1 MSTHEQQV
9 DRGSFDRGA
18 LFVQSVSISHS
29 LFKWK
34 HDRGKIVCKS
44 VSRTRRGSTHDSL
57 HLQTESNG
65 LIPCD
70 CDMQDFEL
78 PRLRH
83 HIITRQSSLRDALL
97 QKGISRLHWRHRR
110 HGVIEHHN
118 VWRHLRR
125 FLCFRL
131 ATHTT
136 DLSSFNLT
144 QPLLS
149 SNTASGRTSG
159 KRRLDSGENLYTW
172 YYEVSTV
179 RCTAAKCGSA
189 LS

>member
-18 LFVQSVSISHS
+18 LFVQSVSISRS
-29 LFKWK
+29 LFTWK
-34 HDRGKIVCKS
+34 HDRGNIVCKS

-57 HLQTESNG
+57 HLQNESNG

-78 PRLRH
+78 PRRRH
-83 HIITRQSSLRDALL
+83 HIIARQSSLRDALL

-110 HGVIEHHN
+110 HGVIEHPN

-131 ATHTT
+131 ATHIIRQTC
-136 DLSSFNLT
+136 
-144 QPLLS
+144 
-149 SNTASGRTSG
+149 
-159 KRRLDSGENLYTW
+159 LDSASSVPTRHISLESYGHEDFNDM
-172 YYEVSTV
+172 
-179 RCTAAKCGSA
+179 
-189 LS
+189 LSLSLN